1 MIILRNFGVELGAE
15 LWTLD
20 LFLKRFHEEP
30 LAEKKHVLH

>member
-20 LFLKRFHEEP
+20 LLLKRFHEEP